1 MLALLLHAA
10 DGPYKFGWHAHPD
23 VVLLCVALLAG
34 YFYAITM
41 LRETL
46 SDAGRVKR
54 SQVLLYCSGVLSL
67 YLVAGTPIHDISEQY
82 LLTAHMFQHTVF
94 IMISAP
100 LLLAGIP
107 AWMWQA
113 LLRQRGVMPVAKVL
127 THPIVAFS
135 AFNALQVITHLPEVV
150 NFSLETH
157 WFHFFVHAALVI
169 SAMMMWWPI
178 LSNVPE
184 LPRLS
189 PPLRMAYLFVQS
201 LIPTVVAA
209 FVTFANGVV
218 YDFYAQAPRMWGIT
232 AVEDQQIAGGVM
244 KMMGSIILWGFIT
257 VIFFQWFAKEERESK
272 GPPWREVEE
281 ELDAMGLTGGTS
293 RP

>member
-1 MLALLLHAA
+1 MIPVLHAA
-10 DGPYKFGWHAHPD
+10 DGPYQFAWNLHPD
-23 VVLLCVALLAG
+23 VVLLCVVLLVG

-41 LRETL
+41 LRESI

-54 SQVLLYCSGVLSL
+54 SQIALYCSGVATL

-94 IMISAP
+94 IMVSAP

-107 AWMWQA
+107 AWVWQA

-127 THPIVAFS
+127 THPVVAFGI
-135 AFNALQVITHLPEVV
+135 FNGLQVLTHLPEVV

-157 WFHFFVHAALVI
+157 WFHFLVHATLLS
-169 SAMMMWWPI
+169 SAMLMWWPI
-178 LSNVPE
+178 LSTVPE
-184 LPRLS
+184 LPRLG

-218 YDFYAQAPRMWGIT
+218 YEYYEQAPRMWGVT
-232 AVEDQQIAGGVM
+232 AVEDQQVAGGVM
-244 KMMGSIILWGFIT
+244 KLMGSLILWGFIT
-257 VIFFQWFAKEERESK
+257 FIFFQWFANEERESQ
-272 GPPWREVEE
+272 GPPWDDIEE
-281 ELDAMGLTGGTS
+281 ELAAMGLTSGRT
-293 RP
+293 RT